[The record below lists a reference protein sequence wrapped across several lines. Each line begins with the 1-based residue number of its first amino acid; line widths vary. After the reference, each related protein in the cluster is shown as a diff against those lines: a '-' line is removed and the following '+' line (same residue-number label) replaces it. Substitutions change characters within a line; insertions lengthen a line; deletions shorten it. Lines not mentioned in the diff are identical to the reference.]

1 MNEKPF
7 FPYAIQTAGSIDPP
21 QTKQSWL
28 AMRSCFLKKQNQQIF
43 SPSAPT
49 YLRRQSGF
57 ATERKYQTCAT
68 QENGS
73 PALQLDDLGWSGEGE
88 YVQGVDLQEC
98 FLFCLYSFA
107 QKRKR
112 KTPVACVSTG

>member
-1 MNEKPF
+1 MNEKPV

-28 AMRSCFLKKQNQQIF
+28 AMRSCFKKKKQNQQIF

-88 YVQGVDLQEC
+88 YV
-98 FLFCLYSFA
+98 
-107 QKRKR
+107 
-112 KTPVACVSTG
+112 

>member
-1 MNEKPF
+1 MKNLF
-7 FPYAIQTAGSIDPP
+7 FRMLFKQQGLSTPP

-28 AMRSCFLKKQNQQIF
+28 AMRSCFKKKKQNQQIF

-88 YVQGVDLQEC
+88 YV
-98 FLFCLYSFA
+98 
-107 QKRKR
+107 
-112 KTPVACVSTG
+112 

>member
-1 MNEKPF
+1 MNEKPV

-21 QTKQSWL
+21 NQAVL
-28 AMRSCFLKKQNQQIF
+28 ARNEKLLLKNTQNQQIF

-88 YVQGVDLQEC
+88 YV
-98 FLFCLYSFA
+98 
-107 QKRKR
+107 
-112 KTPVACVSTG
+112 

>member
-1 MNEKPF
+1 MLFKQQGLSTPPNQAVLARNEKLL
-7 FPYAIQTAGSIDPP
+7 
-21 QTKQSWL
+21 KKK
-28 AMRSCFLKKQNQQIF
+28 KKQNQQIF

-73 PALQLDDLGWSGEGE
+73 PALRLDDLGWSGEGE
-88 YVQGVDLQEC
+88 YV
-98 FLFCLYSFA
+98 
-107 QKRKR
+107 
-112 KTPVACVSTG
+112 